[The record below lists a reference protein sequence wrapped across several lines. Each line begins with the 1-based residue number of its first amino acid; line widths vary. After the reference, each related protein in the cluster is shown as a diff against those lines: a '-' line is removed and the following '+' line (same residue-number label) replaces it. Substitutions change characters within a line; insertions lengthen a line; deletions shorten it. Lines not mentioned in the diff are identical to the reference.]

1 MTRSERVLLVLL
13 VALVAFSPIFLGGVG
28 RFEQE
33 WSGRDRTPLERF
45 LRAEGPWSILRFL
58 ALAVAAAS
66 VAVAAERA
74 AAGEPSPLRLH
85 RWILLP
91 FLGLVVLGLLHL
103 VPLPRPLLGLVAPSS
118 AADLDLLLPG
128 DGAWRPLTASPAGTR
143 TFLEGMAAGGAC
155 LLGTLLLA
163 RRRTAALVLLGAVA
177 GTFALTAAYGLAE
190 SHLLGNRV
198 LEFPK
203 KEDLGV
209 TGTFLNR
216 SHMAGAAAMALP
228 AAAVLLF
235 LALRERRRWIP
246 AAAAAAGVLLVT
258 VPLTRSRMGLA
269 SAAAGLAALG
279 LLAARASRW
288 RPWGKV
294 LVAAALVAV
303 VGAGVKAALDR
314 VPELRKRFELAS
326 SERGFFDIRFPA
338 WKATLD
344 LAARHP
350 ATGTGMGSFE
360 TAIHET
366 QTPDNPDELF
376 FAHSEPLQ
384 LLAEGGP
391 LALFLAALLAAGVLG
406 AGVAAAGAEDRILR
420 AAGCASAAGLAALLA
435 GCTTEF
441 HLHIPAL
448 GFAAAVLAGIPAGM
462 AAGVPGPG
470 PGAGARGLRPLVVVL
485 VAVVLAGAGSVFHSS
500 RGAARRGGARR
511 AEQGGDS
518 GGGRAAAGVGGA
530 AAPGSAAARRSL
542 SGALLSG
549 SWSEADHAARAAE
562 ALLEADRAVDLDPFH
577 PYGHWSRARALLAKS
592 DEGGAVEALRR
603 ACSRAGGIGHLHFA
617 AGKVLLLLSV
627 RDRGLRGEALERLRY
642 ASACEPRFFSAS
654 LRALGEIGLPLRGSE
669 ALVPERAYALTN
681 WTLACRSAG
690 DFDAAFEGAVRL
702 WAFDPSEAARR
713 LLLSVARQ
721 AGRSEEADRVLAG
734 GDPR

>member
-391 LALFLAALLAAGVLG
+391 LALFLAALLAAGAPRAG
-406 AGVAAAGAEDRILR
+406 AAAAGAEDRILR

-500 RGAARRGGARR
+500 RAAARLGGARL

-518 GGGRAAAGVGGA
+518 AGWLAAAREAVA

>member
-500 RGAARRGGARR
+500 RAAARLGGARL

-518 GGGRAAAGVGGA
+518 AGWLAAAREAVA
-530 AAPGSAAARRSL
+530 AAPGRAAARRSL

>member
-269 SAAAGLAALG
+269 SAAAGLAARG
-279 LLAARASRW
+279 PPAAPPSG
-288 RPWGKV
+288 WGPGGEV

-500 RGAARRGGARR
+500 RAAARLGGARL

-518 GGGRAAAGVGGA
+518 AGWLAAAREAVA

>member
-391 LALFLAALLAAGVLG
+391 LALFLAALLAAGVRG
-406 AGVAAAGAEDRILR
+406 GGGAAAGA
-420 AAGCASAAGLAALLA
+420 AGG
-435 GCTTEF
+435 GR
-441 HLHIPAL
+441 
-448 GFAAAVLAGIPAGM
+448 
-462 AAGVPGPG
+462 
-470 PGAGARGLRPLVVVL
+470 PGAGGGAPPGGPPPGPPP
-485 VAVVLAGAGSVFHSS
+485 AG
-500 RGAARRGGARR
+500 GAGGAR
-511 AEQGGDS
+511 
-518 GGGRAAAGVGGA
+518 GGGGPRGPGG
-530 AAPGSAAARRSL
+530 
-542 SGALLSG
+542 
-549 SWSEADHAARAAE
+549 
-562 ALLEADRAVDLDPFH
+562 
-577 PYGHWSRARALLAKS
+577 
-592 DEGGAVEALRR
+592 
-603 ACSRAGGIGHLHFA
+603 
-617 AGKVLLLLSV
+617 
-627 RDRGLRGEALERLRY
+627 
-642 ASACEPRFFSAS
+642 PR
-654 LRALGEIGLPLRGSE
+654 
-669 ALVPERAYALTN
+669 
-681 WTLACRSAG
+681 
-690 DFDAAFEGAVRL
+690 
-702 WAFDPSEAARR
+702 
-713 LLLSVARQ
+713 
-721 AGRSEEADRVLAG
+721 
-734 GDPR
+734 